1 MPKTKI
7 AQPAMLPEPGDI
19 RTGRVAN
26 AVAELLM
33 RKLIVPKV
41 YFEPKALASFQK
53 ATTYEHAFLP
63 PDSYKAPDVLAIDRA
78 GTGDVHAIHIFPGPI
93 MGFKNLKSL
102 AEFIQLF
109 LAAFPAHFKY
119 VAVESEISD
128 FVSKQ
133 QLFADDGF
141 GRVGVIEIKENPTAP
156 PEARIVIQAERFR
169 VEPRWIEK
177 FDNFQKKTH
186 ADRETR
192 G

>member
-1 MPKTKI
+1 MPRTK
-7 AQPAMLPEPGDI
+7 AVQPAMGSEAGDI
-19 RTGRVAN
+19 QVGRAAN

-33 RKLIVPKV
+33 RKLIAPII
-41 YFEPKALASFQK
+41 YFEPKALTHFQN

-63 PDSYKAPDVLAIDRA
+63 LDSDKAPNVLAIDRA

-93 MGFKNLKSL
+93 RGFKNLKKM
-102 AEFIQLF
+102 AEFIQIF
-109 LAAFPAHFKY
+109 LATFPSHFKY
-119 VAVESEISD
+119 VAVGSEISD

-133 QLFADDGF
+133 QLFAEDGF

-169 VEPRWIEK
+169 VEPKWIEK
-177 FDNFQKKTH
+177 FDNFQKKTP